1 MFTSS
6 LEREIR
12 HSHVEVA
19 QREGKKCTKKRAF
32 LLIKPFFLRSRCRSR
47 RWVLKSIISRGNQ
60 RLVAS
65 RKEKNIK
72 RRLRLYKGAS
82 LSMSPR
88 APQPNPNLL
97 LPQKHI
103 NSDWVRVWGNQPP
116 VASQNVCCLIRL
128 IRRLNTEK
136 AYIPVV
142 VFIAVADSDL

>member
-1 MFTSS
+1 
-6 LEREIR
+6 
-12 HSHVEVA
+12 
-19 QREGKKCTKKRAF
+19 
-32 LLIKPFFLRSRCRSR
+32 
-47 RWVLKSIISRGNQ
+47 
-60 RLVAS
+60 
-65 RKEKNIK
+65 
-72 RRLRLYKGAS
+72 
-82 LSMSPR
+82 MSPR